1 MLNVKSIIVGHLNFN
16 STRNKFVLTKNAMK
30 IFDVFPTVNQHSTV
44 CFQQANFALM
54 SSEFLG
60 VTVTDLEV
68 V

>member
-1 MLNVKSIIVGHLNFN
+1 MLNVKSIIVGHLNVN
-16 STRNKFVLTKNAMK
+16 SIRNKFVLTKNAMK
-30 IFDVFPTVNQHSTV
+30 IFDVFPTVNQNSTV
-44 CFQQANFALM
+44 HFQQANFVLM